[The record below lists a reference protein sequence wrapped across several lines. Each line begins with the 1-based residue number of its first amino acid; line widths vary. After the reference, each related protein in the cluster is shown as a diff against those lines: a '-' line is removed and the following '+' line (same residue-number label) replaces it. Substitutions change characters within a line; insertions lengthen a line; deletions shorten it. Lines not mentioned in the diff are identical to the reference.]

1 MIKLAS
7 CTEADTGRTIS
18 FNPDAVLSVKQVGGQ
33 VEIRFRTDHKE
44 DSIMSSDTLANVIA
58 NINAAA

>member
-1 MIKLAS
+1 MVKLAS
-7 CTEADTGRTIS
+7 CTEVGTGRTIS
-18 FNPDAVLSVKQVGGQ
+18 FNPDAVLTVTQVGGQ

-44 DSIMSSDTLANVIA
+44 DSIMSSDTYANIVT

>member
-7 CTEADTGRTIS
+7 CTEANTGRTVS
-18 FNPDAVLSVKQVGGQ
+18 FNPDAVLTVTQVGGQ

-44 DSIMSSDTLANVIA
+44 DSIMSSDPLATVIA